1 MLCNFS
7 EEGEMRLGLINAD
20 VMHFKSI
27 SKNGLFIH
35 IWDGTKIE
43 IKKPNLLLN
52 NENHFIFYFVHSYCV
67 IQISDITIA
76 TCNYGVKF
84 CAVFGKDNIYG
95 VQFHPEKSHKFG
107 LSLIENFLN
116 I

>member
-1 MLCNFS
+1 
-7 EEGEMRLGLINAD
+7 
-20 VMHFKSI
+20 MHFKSI
-27 SKNGLFIH
+27 SKNETIYPHMG
-35 IWDGTKIE
+35 WNEIE

-52 NENHFIFYFVHSYCV
+52 NESVYRFYFVHSYCV
-67 IQISDITIA
+67 IPRISDITIA